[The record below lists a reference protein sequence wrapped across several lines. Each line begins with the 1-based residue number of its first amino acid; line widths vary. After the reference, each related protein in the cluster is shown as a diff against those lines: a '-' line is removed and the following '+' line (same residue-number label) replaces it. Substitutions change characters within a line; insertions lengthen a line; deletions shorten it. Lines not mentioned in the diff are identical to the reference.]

1 MNEVELLRLRLVE
14 QEAKTVKLEHRVEQ
28 LEQTIVDFSTYQQFV
43 GRFLRWATGKDPR
56 EFEILHDFNPSA
68 DPWLEPGERERY
80 RVIGSPPAPA
90 ADDSDEQPGNV
101 VRFEGYKFELR
112 DRNYLR

>member
-56 EFEILHDFNPSA
+56 EFEILHDFNPAA
-68 DPWLEPGERERY
+68 DPWAEPGERY
-80 RVIGSPPAPA
+80 RVIGSPPGAASDDDDEPA
-90 ADDSDEQPGNV
+90 NV
-101 VRFEGYKFELR
+101 VRFEGYRFELR